1 MFATGRDS
9 FELLTICAVAAIVIG
24 LLNITGLALS
34 LGLALVKIGEGSMIL
49 LLIAVA
55 LVCFILGLGL
65 PTTGV
70 YLLVAI
76 LAAPPLVK
84 LGVPP
89 MAAHMFVLFHGCLSM
104 ITPPIALAAYAAAHI
119 AGADHMRVG
128 WIACRLGWPL
138 FVLPFLFAWSPELLW
153 IGTPANIAMSIVFAF
168 VGTWLMCSAIA
179 GYLLE
184 AIGRGAARARR
195 HRGDAA
201 ARPGRR
207 HGAFDVPARGR
218 ARAGRRAGRS
228 CPAIARAAATYLRES
243 AMIVERRRRFAARI
257 REPRL
262 VSAPGVYDL
271 ISAKLADRM
280 GFDALYMTGY
290 GVVASHLG
298 LPDAG
303 LATYSDMVDR
313 VGQIAAMTQTPL
325 VADGDTGYGGLL
337 NVQHT
342 VRGYESAGAVAIQLE
357 DQEFPKKCGH
367 MLGRR
372 VVPAADMAAKIRV
385 AVESRSDPN
394 FLIIART
401 DSRTTLGLDEALRR
415 AEAYLEAGA
424 DLLFVESPESVD
436 EMERIGR
443 TFDVPLVAN
452 MVEGG
457 RTPILDAATLQK
469 LGYRLA
475 IFPALG
481 FLAAGAVLEKA
492 YAGLK
497 ARGSSVGLD
506 VPLYPFK
513 DFSALMGFDWVA
525 EFDRKHRDA

>member
-1 MFATGRDS
+1 MN
-9 FELLTICAVAAIVIG
+9 AA
-24 LLNITGLALS
+24 
-34 LGLALVKIGEGSMIL
+34 K
-49 LLIAVA
+49 
-55 LVCFILGLGL
+55 
-65 PTTGV
+65 
-70 YLLVAI
+70 
-76 LAAPPLVK
+76 
-84 LGVPP
+84 
-89 MAAHMFVLFHGCLSM
+89 
-104 ITPPIALAAYAAAHI
+104 
-119 AGADHMRVG
+119 RQ
-128 WIACRLGWPL
+128 
-138 FVLPFLFAWSPELLW
+138 
-153 IGTPANIAMSIVFAF
+153 
-168 VGTWLMCSAIA
+168 
-179 GYLLE
+179 
-184 AIGRGAARARR
+184 
-195 HRGDAA
+195 
-201 ARPGRR
+201 
-207 HGAFDVPARGR
+207 
-218 ARAGRRAGRS
+218 
-228 CPAIARAAATYLRES
+228 
-243 AMIVERRRRFAARI
+243 RFAERI
-257 REPRL
+257 RRKEL

-271 ISAKLADRM
+271 VSAKLADRL

-303 LATYSDMVDR
+303 LATYSDMVGR
-313 VGQIAAMTQTPL
+313 VGQIAAMTRTPL

-342 VRGYESAGAVAIQLE
+342 VRGYEAAGAVAIQLE

-385 AVESRSDPN
+385 AVESRSDPD
-394 FLIIART
+394 FLVIART
-401 DSRTTLGLDEALRR
+401 DARTTLGLDEALRR
-415 AEAYLEAGA
+415 AEAYLAAGA
-424 DLLFVESPESVD
+424 DLLFIESPESVE

-443 TFDVPLVAN
+443 TLGVPLVAN

-457 RTPILDAATLQK
+457 RTPILDAATLQR

-481 FLAAGAVLEKA
+481 FLAAGAALEQA

-525 EFDRKHRDA
+525 EFDAKHREP